1 MTPKCSRQE
10 IERRLGALEAA
21 RWNNAMEGLYVGED
35 DAVLLDAFARGD
47 NDRADLNS
55 SSWTRVHPAP

>member
-10 IERRLGALEAA
+10 IERRPGTLKAA

-47 NDRADLNS
+47 TPHARSARQPF
-55 SSWTRVHPAP
+55 SW